1 MSTAP
6 VFTITRTLAASKQR
20 VFDAFSNADALAQ
33 WWGPVEA
40 PIDVVSL
47 DFRPGGIFHYRMNGP
62 QVSYGI
68 FRYIAIDAPNRIEWV
83 NSFANEKAE
92 IIKAPFPGID
102 FPKEMLV
109 TIHLTETDGV
119 TTLLLTSS
127 PLNAT
132 ENETKTFVSMNNSMQ
147 QGFGGTFGQLENY
160 LRNQS
165 H

>member
-6 VFTITRTLAASKQR
+6 VFTITRTLTASKQA

-47 DFRPGGIFHYRMNGP
+47 DFRPGGIFHYRMKGP
-62 QVSYGI
+62 QVAYGI
-68 FRYIAIDAPNRIEWV
+68 FRYISIQEPDSIEWV

-92 IIKAPFPGID
+92 IIKAPFEGID

-109 TIHLTETDGV
+109 TIHLTETDGI
-119 TTLLLTSS
+119 TTLLLTSK

-132 ENETKTFVSMNNSMQ
+132 ENETSTFVAMTSSME
-147 QGFGGTFGQLENY
+147 QGFGGTFRQLENY
-160 LRNQS
+160 LRNKN
-165 H
+165 

>member
-6 VFTITRTLAASKQR
+6 VFTITRTLAASKQS

-47 DFRPGGIFHYRMNGP
+47 DFRPGGIFHYRMKGP

-68 FRYIAIDAPNRIEWV
+68 FRYISIQEPDSIEWV

-92 IIKAPFPGID
+92 IIKAPFEGID

-109 TIHLTETDGV
+109 TIHLTETDGI
-119 TTLLLTSS
+119 TTLLLTSK
-127 PLNAT
+127 PLHAT
-132 ENETKTFVSMNNSMQ
+132 ENETSTFVAMTSSME
-147 QGFGGTFGQLENY
+147 QGFGGTFLQLENY
-160 LRNQS
+160 LRNKS
-165 H
+165 

>member
-6 VFTITRTLAASKQR
+6 VFTITRTLAASKQS

-47 DFRPGGIFHYRMNGP
+47 DFRPGGIFHYRMKGP

-68 FRYIAIDAPNRIEWV
+68 FRYIAIHEPDSIEWV

-92 IIKAPFPGID
+92 IIKAPFAGID

-109 TIHLTETDGV
+109 TIHLSETDGI
-119 TTLLLTSS
+119 TTLLLTSK
-127 PLNAT
+127 PLHAT
-132 ENETKTFVSMNNSMQ
+132 ENETSTFVAMTSSME
-147 QGFGGTFGQLENY
+147 QGFGGTFRQLENY
-160 LRNQS
+160 LRNKS
-165 H
+165 

>member
-6 VFTITRTLAASKQR
+6 VFTITRTLAASKQS
-20 VFDAFSNADALAQ
+20 VFDAFSNADALAR

-47 DFRPGGIFHYRMNGP
+47 DFRPGGIFHYRMKGK

-68 FRYIAIDAPNRIEWV
+68 FRYIAIQEPDSIEWV

-92 IIKAPFPGID
+92 VIKAPFEGID

-109 TIHLTETDGV
+109 TIHFTETDGV
-119 TTLLLTSS
+119 TTLVLTSK

-132 ENETKTFVSMNNSMQ
+132 ENESLTFHAMTGSME
-147 QGFGGTFGQLENY
+147 QGFGGTFRQLENY
-160 LRNQS
+160 LLNKS
-165 H
+165 

>member
-6 VFTITRTLAASKQR
+6 VFTITRTLTASKQA

-47 DFRPGGIFHYRMNGP
+47 DFRPGGIFHYRMKGP
-62 QVSYGI
+62 QVAYGI
-68 FRYIAIDAPNRIEWV
+68 FRYISIQEPDSIEWL

-92 IIKAPFPGID
+92 IIKAPFEGID

-109 TIHLTETDGV
+109 TIHLTETDGI
-119 TTLLLTSS
+119 TTLLLTSK

-132 ENETKTFVSMNNSMQ
+132 ENETSTFVAMTSSME
-147 QGFGGTFGQLENY
+147 QGFGGTFRQLENY
-160 LRNQS
+160 LRNKN
-165 H
+165 

>member
-6 VFTITRTLAASKQR
+6 VFTITRTLAASKQA

-47 DFRPGGIFHYRMNGP
+47 DFRPGGIFHYRMKGP
-62 QVSYGI
+62 QVAYGI
-68 FRYIAIDAPNRIEWV
+68 FRYISIQEPDSVEWV

-92 IIKAPFPGID
+92 IIKAPFEGID

-109 TIHLTETDGV
+109 TIHLTETDGI
-119 TTLLLTSS
+119 TTLLLTSK

-132 ENETKTFVSMNNSMQ
+132 ENETSTFVAMTSSME
-147 QGFGGTFGQLENY
+147 QGFGGTFRQLENY
-160 LRNQS
+160 LRNKN
-165 H
+165 

>member
-1 MSTAP
+1 MSTAA
-6 VFTITRTLAASKQR
+6 VFTITRTLAASKQT
-20 VFDAFSNADALAQ
+20 VFDAFSKADALAL

-47 DFRPGGIFHYRMNGP
+47 DFRPGGIFHYRMKGQ

-68 FRYIAIDAPNRIEWV
+68 FRYIAIREPDSIEWV

-92 IIKAPFPGID
+92 IIKAPFEGID

-109 TIHLTETDGV
+109 TIHLTETDGI
-119 TTLLLTSS
+119 TTLVLTSK

-132 ENETKTFVSMNNSMQ
+132 ENETKTFNAMTSSME
-147 QGFGGTFGQLENY
+147 QGFGGTFRQLENY
-160 LRNQS
+160 LRDNS
-165 H
+165 

>member
-6 VFTITRTLAASKQR
+6 VFTITRTLAASKQT

-47 DFRPGGIFHYRMNGP
+47 DFRPGGIFHYRMKGP

-68 FRYIAIDAPNRIEWV
+68 FRYIDINEPDSIEWV

-92 IIKAPFPGID
+92 IIKAPFEGID

-109 TIHLTETDGV
+109 TIHLTETDGI
-119 TTLLLTSS
+119 TTLLLTSQ

-132 ENETKTFVSMNNSMQ
+132 ENETSTFVAMTSSME
-147 QGFGGTFGQLENY
+147 QGFGGTFRQLENY
-160 LRNQS
+160 LQKNS
-165 H
+165 